1 MASLDRFPPRN
12 CWRVRFTVTVGKL
25 RRSRSKYP
33 KNQAAGRAL
42 YTRVCRLEEA
52 SRDALA
58 EDREIRQ
65 WLEDGL
71 LKPDEAAIAFRGWA
85 ETESRTPAATQNTDY
100 QAILAAYEEY
110 ALRTSK
116 ARDPN
121 RKTHAG
127 HMSVARQVIAWL
139 EEGWPHLPDLTE
151 EDCRS
156 YEHRLAAE
164 LAPWTVFHRLTKLRL
179 LIDQA
184 ISLGM
189 VTENPARAIKLAQ
202 PKRETARRILTRE
215 EAGILLEESL
225 NYTAWIGGGVPIA
238 VRFGLYAG
246 LRDEEMCWAQWSWL
260 RGRILTVQRAQA
272 RGQSWTP
279 KDYEARRL
287 DVKDAFVAYIDDV
300 RHDGEFVLKGRWP
313 DKPLASGSL
322 SRAFKWF
329 ITALKL
335 DPAITLYSL
344 RHSYATELLRVS
356 DLRTVQRRLG
366 HANIHTTEQ
375 YLHEIEPESHPTEA
389 LPW

>member
-1 MASLDRFPPRN
+1 
-12 CWRVRFTVTVGKL
+12 
-25 RRSRSKYP
+25 
-33 KNQAAGRAL
+33 
-42 YTRVCRLEEA
+42 
-52 SRDALA
+52 
-58 EDREIRQ
+58 
-65 WLEDGL
+65 
-71 LKPDEAAIAFRGWA
+71 
-85 ETESRTPAATQNTDY
+85 
-100 QAILAAYEEY
+100 
-110 ALRTSK
+110 
-116 ARDPN
+116 
-121 RKTHAG
+121 
-127 HMSVARQVIAWL
+127 MSVARQVIAWL

-225 NYTAWIGGGVPIA
+225 NYTEWIGGGVPNA

-279 KDYEARRL
+279 KDHEARRL

>member
-1 MASLDRFPPRN
+1 MQYSA
-12 CWRVRFTVTVGKL
+12 
-25 RRSRSKYP
+25 SRSC
-33 KNQAAGRAL
+33 GG
-42 YTRVCRLEEA
+42 
-52 SRDALA
+52 DA
-58 EDREIRQ
+58 E
-65 WLEDGL
+65 
-71 LKPDEAAIAFRGWA
+71 
-85 ETESRTPAATQNTDY
+85 
-100 QAILAAYEEY
+100 
-110 ALRTSK
+110 
-116 ARDPN
+116 
-121 RKTHAG
+121 
-127 HMSVARQVIAWL
+127 
-139 EEGWPHLPDLTE
+139 
-151 EDCRS
+151 
-156 YEHRLAAE
+156 
-164 LAPWTVFHRLTKLRL
+164 
-179 LIDQA
+179 
-184 ISLGM
+184 
-189 VTENPARAIKLAQ
+189 
-202 PKRETARRILTRE
+202 
-215 EAGILLEESL
+215 
-225 NYTAWIGGGVPIA
+225 
-238 VRFGLYAG
+238 YAG

-279 KDYEARRL
+279 KDHEARRL

-366 HANIHTTEQ
+366 HANIHTPEQ